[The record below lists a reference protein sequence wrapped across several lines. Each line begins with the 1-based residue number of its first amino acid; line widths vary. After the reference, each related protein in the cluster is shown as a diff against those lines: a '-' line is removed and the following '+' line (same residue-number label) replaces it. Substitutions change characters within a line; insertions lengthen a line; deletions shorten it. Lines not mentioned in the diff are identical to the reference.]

1 MILLKDI
8 RDYISSLG
16 IAEDEHCYCGILPD
30 KEEKSIGTYNLKAGR
45 QPVVPVGGTE
55 NSSYTTKA
63 VSFLVHWNHSPGET
77 EETAIRLYEELQETK
92 SREVNGHFIK
102 FIQMGQDEPVP
113 VGTDEQGT
121 FEYVVE
127 CLIYFEKNEK

>member
-92 SREVNGHFIK
+92 SREVNSNLSGMRITDSK
-102 FIQMGQDEPVP
+102 FQYQNAIPLPRTKVIILL
-113 VGTDEQGT
+113 TK
-121 FEYVVE
+121 
-127 CLIYFEKNEK
+127 L